1 MRPHPQRHGERAHAS
16 ERESR
21 NGKSGYASQTFQPSQ
36 RLSGGFSGLSVF
48 GLLSLLR
55 LRLSILLGA
64 STTGTARFRL
74 LSLLS
79 SGGISRFSGS
89 LSGCFRLGYFK
100 LGGFSLGRSRSG
112 YGAATLMLLKSLN
125 QLSLLQLQIA
135 ADTKL
140 LGEDTQLRDL
150 QVCKFRCGSGR
161 TVLIGDNNIL
171 CQLQFLW
178 L

>member
-1 MRPHPQRHGERAHAS
+1 MAGRTG
-16 ERESR
+16 
-21 NGKSGYASQTFQPSQ
+21 TLL
-36 RLSGGFSGLSVF
+36 RLFSLLSALGGSLSSLRVF
-48 GLLSLLR
+48 GLLSLLH

-64 STTGTARFRL
+64 STAGTARVRL
-74 LSLLS
+74 LNLLS
-79 SGGISRFSGS
+79 SGGLGRLNGS
-89 LSGCFRLGYFK
+89 LSLG
-100 LGGFSLGRSRSG
+100 LSRSG

-150 QVCKFRCGSGR
+150 QVRKFRCGSGR

>member
-1 MRPHPQRHGERAHAS
+1 MAGRA
-16 ERESR
+16 
-21 NGKSGYASQTFQPSQ
+21 GTLL
-36 RLSGGFSGLSVF
+36 RLFSLLSALGGSLSSLRVF
-48 GLLSLLR
+48 GLLSLLH

-64 STTGTARFRL
+64 STAGTARLRL
-74 LSLLS
+74 LNLLS
-79 SGGISRFSGS
+79 IGSLGRLSGS
-89 LSGCFRLGYFK
+89 LSLG
-100 LGGFSLGRSRSG
+100 LSRSG

-150 QVCKFRCGSGR
+150 QVCKFRCGSRR

>member
-1 MRPHPQRHGERAHAS
+1 MAGRAGTLLRLFSLLSA
-16 ERESR
+16 
-21 NGKSGYASQTFQPSQ
+21 
-36 RLSGGFSGLSVF
+36 LSGGFSSLSVF
-48 GLLSLLR
+48 GLLCLCLGVLLGAGTAGTARLRFFSRLSGGSLGRFSSLSGRLR
-55 LRLSILLGA
+55 LR
-64 STTGTARFRL
+64 
-74 LSLLS
+74 
-79 SGGISRFSGS
+79 
-89 LSGCFRLGYFK
+89 CFR
-100 LGGFSLGRSRSG
+100 LGRSRSG

-125 QLSLLQLQIA
+125 QLGLLQLQIA

>member
-1 MRPHPQRHGERAHAS
+1 MAGRAGTLLRLFSLLSA
-16 ERESR
+16 
-21 NGKSGYASQTFQPSQ
+21 
-36 RLSGGFSGLSVF
+36 LSGGFSSLSVF
-48 GLLSLLR
+48 GLLSLRSSL
-55 LRLSILLGA
+55 LCLCLGVLLGA
-64 STTGTARFRL
+64 STAGTARLRL
-74 LSLLS
+74 FSRLNNGSL
-79 SGGISRFSGS
+79 GS
-89 LSGCFRLGYFK
+89 LSGRFGLRCL
-100 LGGFSLGRSRSG
+100 SLGLSRSG

-125 QLSLLQLQIA
+125 QLGLLQLQIA

-150 QVCKFRCGSGR
+150 QVRKFRCGSCR